1 MLNYD
6 ITRSINNRPDTTYN
20 THCLSLH
27 KPVCMDSK
35 LVEVRSMKIYKF
47 LISSELLLVYQC
59 PSHLVYIYQLQAAQ
73 QDLYT
78 TLLSKQVSGTALKLS
93 VSKML

>member
-6 ITRSINNRPDTTYN
+6 ITRSMNNRSDTTYN

-35 LVEVRSMKIYKF
+35 LVEVKSMKIYKF
-47 LISSELLLVYQC
+47 LISSELLPIYLC
-59 PSHLVYIYQLQAAQ
+59 PSHLVYIYQHQAAQ

-78 TLLSKQVSGTALKLS
+78 KLLSKQVSGTTLKLL
-93 VSKML
+93 VSRML